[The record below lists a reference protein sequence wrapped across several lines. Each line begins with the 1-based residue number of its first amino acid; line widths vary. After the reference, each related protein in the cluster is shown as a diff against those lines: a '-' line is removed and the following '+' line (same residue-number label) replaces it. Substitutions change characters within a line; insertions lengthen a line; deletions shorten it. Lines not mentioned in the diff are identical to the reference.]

1 MKNKYLLIDNK
12 QVFAYTIYLIFTDLN
27 SLVILSGGIAILYFP
42 TIYIIKQG
50 RKTSHKTYLT
60 SQEISEKIEK
70 IVDNLYLIKILNLAH
85 QELTNF

>member
-1 MKNKYLLIDNK
+1 M
-12 QVFAYTIYLIFTDLN
+12 
-27 SLVILSGGIAILYFP
+27 YFP
-42 TIYIIKQG
+42 TIYIIKLG

-85 QELTNF
+85 QELTNFRKALRIIMIRH